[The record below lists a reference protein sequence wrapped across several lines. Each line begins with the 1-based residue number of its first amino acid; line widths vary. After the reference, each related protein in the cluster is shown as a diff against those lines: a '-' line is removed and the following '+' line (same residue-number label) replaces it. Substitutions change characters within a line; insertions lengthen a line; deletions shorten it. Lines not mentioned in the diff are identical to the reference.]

1 MDDIIWPGNAL
12 KHPSGRP
19 IKFHLKIVTLV
30 RKLNSL
36 FICSKN
42 LFEKFKEE
50 PPFVI
55 YKTPTNNECI
65 QNSVKVRVINRTNE
79 GYLLCLVL
87 IISILKPYLI
97 RNSSIA
103 PTYYDQCASGFYI
116 DLLLM
121 LKNTLDFTFEM
132 YEVEDGR
139 WGAKIGSIWN
149 GLIGD
154 LLKGK
159 ADMVMTSLK
168 ITHERSQAV
177 DFSVPFMETGIA
189 IVVSLRPGAI
199 STTAF
204 LSKSFL
210 K

>member
-1 MDDIIWPGNAL
+1 
-12 KHPSGRP
+12 
-19 IKFHLKIVTLV
+19 
-30 RKLNSL
+30 
-36 FICSKN
+36 
-42 LFEKFKEE
+42 
-50 PPFVI
+50 
-55 YKTPTNNECI
+55 
-65 QNSVKVRVINRTNE
+65 
-79 GYLLCLVL
+79 
-87 IISILKPYLI
+87 
-97 RNSSIA
+97 
-103 PTYYDQCASGFYI
+103 
-116 DLLLM
+116 M

-139 WGAKIGSIWN
+139 WGAKVGSIWN